1 MRKGIWCMEQ
11 MFIFKDIYEK
21 MEKVRPMNPI
31 YLDTLAEKD
40 HFSDVVWVTEQMGLH
55 KLMRLQ
61 HDYSVPLIQ

>member
-40 HFSDVVWVTEQMGLH
+40 HF
-55 KLMRLQ
+55 
-61 HDYSVPLIQ
+61 